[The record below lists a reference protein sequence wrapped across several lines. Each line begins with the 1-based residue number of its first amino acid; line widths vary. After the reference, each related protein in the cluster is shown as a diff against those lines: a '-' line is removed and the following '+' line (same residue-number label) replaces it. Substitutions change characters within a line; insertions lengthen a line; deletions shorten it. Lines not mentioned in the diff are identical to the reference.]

1 MVNAGIMRLTTEQVK
16 NMNKELQKT
25 VENIVNEIQ
34 RRIDIRNRIAD
45 IERLSFI
52 KILER
57 LPDAK

>member
-1 MVNAGIMRLTTEQVK
+1 MRLTTEQVK